1 MWQLSLFCYFQP
13 KEQTLSIKGKDL
25 GHLDLPNQA
34 VQCQCHQGL
43 FHVSPFCI
51 LPSLLLTQPDRIPC
65 PNPKPGCFSLK
76 WCLVINLSAHLAC
89 TTCLLSQFLQSISKL
104 KLSLYLCPQLLHF
117 SPAFCIL
124 SSGYQ
129 ITIKQ

>member
-25 GHLDLPNQA
+25 GHFTQSSCSMSMSSRPFPCFPFLYFAKFAFNSARSEPMSKSKA
-34 VQCQCHQGL
+34 RL
-43 FHVSPFCI
+43 F
-51 LPSLLLTQPDRIPC
+51 
-65 PNPKPGCFSLK
+65 FSK
-76 WCLVINLSAHLAC
+76 MVFSYKSFISFGF

-124 SSGYQ
+124 SSEYQ